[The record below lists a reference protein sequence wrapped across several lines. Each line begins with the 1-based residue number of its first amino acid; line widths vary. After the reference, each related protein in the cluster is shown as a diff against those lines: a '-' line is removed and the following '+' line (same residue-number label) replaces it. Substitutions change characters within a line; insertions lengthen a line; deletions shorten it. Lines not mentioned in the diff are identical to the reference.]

1 MTESFN
7 LAYVQSH
14 FFNLSLWN
22 KVEKGLST
30 MQLQKNKQTNK
41 NSNFE
46 IQEQASLLCFGLS
59 PSNKSIGLSPMNSHL
74 VVFLL
79 N

>member
-1 MTESFN
+1 
-7 LAYVQSH
+7 
-14 FFNLSLWN
+14 
-22 KVEKGLST
+22 